1 MVNLRSIPLASN
13 SQSCLGIQTGFIE
26 RETTDIFLDILVDNI
41 FFWVLEEKKEL
52 SPSQVQ
58 YNKLEKYLS
67 VSIYKNIY

>member
-13 SQSCLGIQTGFIE
+13 SQSCLGFQTGFIE
-26 RETTDIFLDILVDNI
+26 RETNIFLDILVDNI

-52 SPSQVQ
+52 SPSQEQ